1 MMMINK
7 DQLIRASRSPIFRA
21 CAAFGLLQLAYVVI
35 GISHLG
41 FVRDDWMHYLNM
53 RRLFESGL
61 GNAFEQLVTNQWI
74 GGHELRIF
82 FGAFLTHLFI
92 SVLPGAQVIAYLV
105 LLLMQVTASC
115 VAAYLFFKFT
125 ARLWIALALG
135 VLLTFGPSISQPAIW
150 INNLFFVQPW
160 FFLCLTSLALIKF
173 RNHKYLWVV
182 VVTVLGTCAVFS
194 GEAFIPATLIVLIVG
209 GVWKGRLGKG
219 LLHKL
224 LCLTPVA
231 SVMLLLA
238 VYSTWVVEK
247 PQDSHLDFGNL
258 KNFGAYL
265 DGAIQQTK
273 NIWAYGSEYYGY
285 NSIWFTGA
293 WLVILIL
300 AIVAICVAI
309 FAPRTYGE
317 ATNQKSIVKLSAL
330 LFVLFLS
337 TLAPMAVGVVTGSR
351 PGPDLRYLY
360 APSIFALIVFMSLVA
375 LIAETSPFIVL
386 AKQVIAV
393 ICIYAFGLTTYNI
406 MIVWDYQR
414 SVDAMI
420 WEQID
425 AKLVPGTKAIVTFNP
440 NHMYLMAPYRSN
452 AVSDFQADWGVGGR
466 IMWNDP
472 SRLTFGV
479 YRDAQVSSSGGVS
492 MRGYYGDDACKLE
505 NVAGDSIIYLTY
517 DYGDEFSSLKSSPL
531 LVTNDFSEY
540 KKSRD
545 EILSKYP
552 EAIKWSVPEK
562 LVSCP

>member
-1 MMMINK
+1 MMRMRK
-7 DQLIRASRSPIFRA
+7 DLFIQASRSPIFRA
-21 CAAFGLLQLAYVVI
+21 CAAFGILQIAYVVI
-35 GISHLG
+35 GISYLG
-41 FVRDDWMHYLNM
+41 FVRDDWMHYVNM

-61 GNAFEQLVTNQWI
+61 GNAFQQLVTNQWI

-82 FGAFLTHLFI
+82 FGAFLTHLFV
-92 SVLPGAQVIAYLV
+92 SVLPGAQVIAYLI

-150 INNLFFVQPW
+150 LNNLFFVQPW

-173 RNHKYLWVV
+173 RSNKYLWVL
-182 VVTVLGTCAVFS
+182 VVTVLGACTVFS
-194 GEAFIPATLIVLIVG
+194 GEAFIPATLIVLTVG
-209 GVWKGRLGKG
+209 GVWKWKHEAGIP
-219 LLHKL
+219 HKIW
-224 LCLTPVA
+224 CLTPVA
-231 SVMLLLA
+231 IVLGLLA
-238 VYSTWVVEK
+238 TYSIWIVEK
-247 PQDSHLDFGNL
+247 PQDSHLDFENL
-258 KNFGAYL
+258 KNFRAYL
-265 DGAIQQTK
+265 QGALQQTK
-273 NIWAYGSEYYGY
+273 DIWSYGSEYYGH
-285 NSIWFTGA
+285 NSIWFNGA

-300 AIVAICVAI
+300 AIAAICVAI
-309 FAPRTYGE
+309 FAPRTQGE
-317 ATNQKSIVKLSAL
+317 ATKQKSIVKLSVL
-330 LFVLFLS
+330 LFVLFLA

-386 AKQVIAV
+386 VKQVIAV

-420 WEQID
+420 WQQID
-425 AKLVPGTKAIVTFNP
+425 AKLVPGAKAIVTFNP

-472 SRLTFGV
+472 ARLTFGV
-479 YRDAQVSSSGGVS
+479 YRDAQVSKSGGVS

-505 NVAGDSIIYLTY
+505 NVTSDSIIYLTY

-540 KKSRD
+540 QQSRA
-545 EILSKYP
+545 EILAKYP
-552 EAIKWSVPEK
+552 ESVKWDIPAN
-562 LVSCP
+562 LRLCP